1 MTGYAKTSLQAIDML
16 AKYFLGSFPC
26 LNWYTNMSKANFCP
40 RIKTACVCACAR
52 EASEDRNSVERVR
65 EREKVERE
73 RETVA
78 RERHTQ
84 RLTKLTFY

>member
-1 MTGYAKTSLQAIDML
+1 ML

-52 EASEDRNSVERVR
+52 EASEDRNSGVK
-65 EREKVERE
+65 EREETVERE
-73 RETVA
+73 RKTV
-78 RERHTQ
+78 ERDTHTE